1 MKITGR
7 AWVYGFMTESVLV
20 LIGLSAVLSGTWSPS
35 GASNVFASI
44 LYWTVLFFHLP
55 SFVLWFLW
63 DFLGSDWAP
72 LFYGYLLS
80 VFILQSL
87 FFSIL
92 WNMRVSKKLESRSND
107 EFAG

>member
-1 MKITGR
+1 MKIAGR
-7 AWVYGFMTESVLV
+7 AWIYGLLTESVLV
-20 LIGLSAVLSGTWSPS
+20 LLGLAAVLSGGGGPLGFSH
-35 GASNVFASI
+35 VFAYV

-72 LFYGYLLS
+72 LFYGYLLA
-80 VFILQSL
+80 VFILQSF

-92 WNMRVSKKLESRSND
+92 WNIRVSKKIESRSND
-107 EFAG
+107 EFTG